1 MLYIV
6 LSIVIGMNDNV
17 LIKEGFY
24 FFWKKGVYTFYQN
37 MKTWGLIGLI
47 IISIQFI
54 VDNIQILGLKRKVN
68 SKNEEI
74 VQLKAKLFDQREPE
88 KASQS
93 LPSGEP
99 DSSASTS
106 DEVTTDKS

>member
-6 LSIVIGMNDNV
+6 LSILIGMNDNI

-68 SKNEEI
+68 SRNEEI
-74 VQLKAKLFDQREPE
+74 VQLKAKLFDQQGPE
-88 KASQS
+88 IASQS
-93 LPSGEP
+93 LPSAEP
-99 DSSASTS
+99 ESGTTTS
-106 DEVTTDKS
+106 DEVTTDKN